1 MNADEAAVLAQK
13 SDGLRRDCDQAQ
25 AEKVARDGLRRF
37 PDSADLQMALGRA
50 LVVAHRFD
58 DALAAFSRAA
68 ELAPER
74 DRPVAWQIATLS
86 KQRTYDKAIALESA
100 ALARFPDS
108 ALIRV
113 ALGRVYLDSSQPGE
127 AIRYLEEAS
136 EKAPGNETVASW
148 LAACRAAMFQWEE
161 ARTIARKA
169 IDEHPDTVK
178 MRYRLGRLLVDDHR
192 HAEAL
197 ECFEEVIALNPEH
210 ARALEWRITALRAL
224 GRFGEAEKRAD
235 EALKLFPKSPWLY
248 IELGWVFCDQGNYKR
263 ACAEAERALDIDP
276 LNGWALRSRI
286 DFLRTGRDFTA
297 AEVAARE
304 ALGLT
309 LRDPRLSTA
318 AACVFADQEK
328 TEQAVEIVKDA
339 LSFDP
344 RNSWALRSH
353 VDFLR
358 RAYRFEAAAHA
369 AAEAIEKRNDDPR
382 IYTTAAWLSSGQGK
396 FSEAVALVDDAL
408 RIDPANCW
416 ALSSRIDFL
425 RQAHLFREAEQAAE
439 DALEKRPEDPD
450 MYLAAAWM
458 YSDQNREDEAVER
471 LAGALTID
479 SANPAALAA
488 QLYFLRWARRFP
500 EAEQAAA
507 KALAARPEDPDVLTA
522 AGWVC
527 SDLDKHDEALDYAAK
542 ALKKD
547 PANSWALTCRIN
559 FLRAADRYDSAE
571 QAAAEALR
579 QCPDDPYIHTVVGFL
594 YGDRNH
600 YAKALEH
607 FEKALDRYPWHL
619 EALEWRV
626 ATRRSMLCFDEALSA
641 ADEACALRPED
652 PSLRVERA
660 RVCDVRLDFD
670 GALRNIAEVLERD
683 PDNIA
688 ALIAKSSA
696 FRAVRNYEQAEREI
710 SRVLLSRPRN
720 RELQTEL
727 GWINYDQRLAD
738 DTRRVFSE
746 LLASSANDAERAA
759 AIYGLGWSDFAAGDF
774 VSAAERFGKA
784 VEKWPEDANYQL
796 GLAWSLAVQQSADR
810 WQRAEAIAYTV
821 AESRPDPF
829 AHACLGVIAF
839 KRGSFGAAEYHLKKT
854 LELDKYQ
861 GNYTDLGALYIQAG
875 RYAEAEGNLRHAVER
890 DWYDAA
896 AHTELGCL
904 HLLLGDDHLPDAQ
917 HEFRQALVID
927 PASVRAAVGL
937 SEALSREGRDGDAET
952 ALRKAVD
959 REATSDQWRLHD
971 ALALLLMRQGTKQQD
986 NDLLEDAGKEAQLAI
1001 GQGPNEAEPYLTA
1014 GLVQFRRA
1022 SLTRDPLERRWFVR
1036 RARMYFKH
1044 CLEHDKH
1051 NVDARRYLD
1060 VLDRDMRWIAPGT
1073 FGGVALAGVS
1083 LTLLVVIW
1091 CVFLLT
1097 SKVSATLLSVNIPV
1111 LVGLFTIS
1119 TLLPALTRLRMPG
1132 FEADL
1137 QPQSRQEQRG
1147 PTGEDSFGPGRLT
1160 VPSGP
1165 TGQIPRRGQ
1174 TRLQTG
1180 KSTKHV

>member
-1 MNADEAAVLAQK
+1 MSADEAAVLAQK
-13 SDGLRRDCDQAQ
+13 SDDLRRYCEQAQ
-25 AEKVARDGLRRF
+25 SEKMARNGLRRF

-50 LVVAHRFD
+50 LVVAHRLD
-58 DALAAFSRAA
+58 DALMAFSRAA
-68 ELAPER
+68 DLAPGQ
-74 DRPVAWQIATLS
+74 DRPIAWQIATLS
-86 KQRTYDKAIALESA
+86 KQRKYEKAIAAGSA
-100 ALARFPDS
+100 ALTRFPDS

-113 ALGRVYLDSSQPGE
+113 ALGRVYLDSSRPRQ
-127 AIRYLEEAS
+127 AIGYLADAS
-136 EKAPGNETVASW
+136 VKAPGNETVASW

-161 ARTIARKA
+161 ARTIAREA
-169 IDEHPDTVK
+169 IDWHQDSVK

-197 ECFEEVIALNPEH
+197 ECFEGVIALAPDH
-210 ARALEWRITALRAL
+210 SRALEWRITALRAL
-224 GRFGEAEKRAD
+224 GRLEEAEKRAA
-235 EALKLFPKSPWLY
+235 EALVRFPKSPWLY
-248 IELGWVFCDQGNYKR
+248 VELGWVFCDQGNYER
-263 ACAEAERALDIDP
+263 ACAEVERALDING
-276 LNGWALRSRI
+276 LNAWALRSRI
-286 DFLRTGRDFTA
+286 DFLRMGRKFKA
-297 AEVAARE
+297 AEVAAWE
-304 ALGLT
+304 ALEL
-309 LRDPRLSTA
+309 LPRDPRLSTA

-328 TEQAVEIVKDA
+328 TGQAVEIVEKA

-344 RNSWALRSH
+344 LNSWALRSR

-358 RAYRFEAAAHA
+358 RAYLFDAAERAAAD
-369 AAEAIEKRNDDPR
+369 AIRVRDDDPR
-382 IYTTAAWLSSGQGK
+382 IYTTAAWVFSGQGK
-396 FSEAVALVDDAL
+396 FSEAVARVDDAL

-425 RQAHLFREAEQAAE
+425 RQAHLFRQAERATE
-439 DALEKRPEDPD
+439 DALRKRPEDPD

-458 YSDQNREDEAVER
+458 YSSQDREDEAIEC
-471 LAGALTID
+471 LAGALEID
-479 SANPAALAA
+479 SANTATLTA

-500 EAEQAAA
+500 EAEQSAR
-507 KALAARPEDPDVLTA
+507 KALAVRPDDPDVLTA
-522 AGWVC
+522 AGWVF
-527 SDLDKHDEALDYAAK
+527 SDLDRHDEALGYAAK
-542 ALKKD
+542 ALEKD
-547 PANSWALTCRIN
+547 PADSWALSCRIN
-559 FLRAADRYDSAE
+559 FLRAANRYDSAE
-571 QAAAEALR
+571 QAAAEALEK
-579 QCPDDPYIHTVVGFL
+579 CPDDPYIHTVVGFL

-607 FEKALDRYPWHL
+607 FEKALGRNPWHL

-626 ATRRSMLCFDEALSA
+626 AALRSMLCFDEALSA
-641 ADEACALRPED
+641 ADAACALRPED
-652 PSLRVERA
+652 PLLRVELA

-670 GALRNIAEVLERD
+670 GALRNLAEVLERD

-710 SRVLLSRPRN
+710 SRMLLKRPKN
-720 RELQTEL
+720 RELRTEL

-738 DTRRVFSE
+738 DTRRVFSQ
-746 LLASSANDAERAA
+746 LLSSAVNDAERAA
-759 AIYGLGWSDFAAGDF
+759 ANYGLGWSDFAAGDF
-774 VSAAERFGKA
+774 VSAAQLFEKA

-796 GLAWSLAVQQSADR
+796 GRAWSLAGQRSADR
-810 WQRAEAIAYTV
+810 WQQAETIAYTV

-875 RYAEAEGNLRHAVER
+875 RYAEAEVKLRHAVER

-904 HLLLGDDHLPDAQ
+904 HLLLGEDHLPDAQ

-927 PASVRAAVGL
+927 PASVRATVGL
-937 SEALSREGRDGDAET
+937 SEAFSREGKDGAAET
-952 ALRKAVD
+952 SLRKAVD
-959 REATSDQWRLHD
+959 REATADQWRLHD
-971 ALALLLMRQGTKQQD
+971 ALALLLMRQGTRQQD
-986 NDLLEDAGKEAQLAI
+986 TDLLEDAGKEAQLAI
-1001 GQGPNEAEPYLTA
+1001 GQGSNQAEPYLTA

-1036 RARMYFKH
+1036 RARKYFRD
-1044 CLEHDKH
+1044 CLERDKH
-1051 NVDARRYLD
+1051 NVDAKRYLEA
-1060 VLDRDMRWIAPGT
+1060 LDRDMRWIASGT

-1083 LTLLVVIW
+1083 LALLVIIW

-1137 QPQSRQEQRG
+1137 QPQSRQEPRG

-1174 TRLQTG
+1174 TRLQTA